1 MKQEDKKFWQFLRS
15 GLRRLSQRYP
25 PLYEALAAAKR
36 PYNGPNKRQ
45 KVCYECA
52 ECKGL
57 FPTKDVAVDH
67 IKPCGPLNCKS
78 DVPEFIETL
87 FCEGSNLQ
95 VLCSTCH
102 NLKTIMDKHSCTKE
116 EAIIIQ
122 KVAAFNKMKSTQQI
136 KFLTECNI
144 RETIHG
150 NSRGRAEQYH
160 KWLKQQ
166 EEQHGTN

>member
-57 FPTKDVAVDH
+57 FATKEVAVDH
-67 IKPCGPLNCKS
+67 IKPCGSLSCKD
-78 DVPEFIETL
+78 DVANFIETL
-87 FCEGSNLQ
+87 FCERENLQ

-102 NLKTIMDKHSCTKE
+102 SLKSIMDKHSCTKE

-122 KVAAFNKMKSTQQI
+122 KVAAFNKMKATQQI
-136 KFLTECNI
+136 KVLTQECNC
-144 RETIHG
+144 ETIAS
-150 NSRGRAEQYH
+150 NTKGRSNQYRE
-160 KWLKQQ
+160 WLQQQ
-166 EEQHGTN
+166 EEQ